1 MGSGEQM
8 ISDHRQPLREVR
20 LLQDGPEWQPARRFP
35 RSVRVLIVLVGSGL
49 GWGIAIGLVVMA
61 MEWVR

>member
-1 MGSGEQM
+1 MEASEQM
-8 ISDHRQPLREVR
+8 ISDHRPPLFETRF
-20 LLQDGPEWQPARRFP
+20 LSDGPQEFPRKYP